1 MSPSLRSFSSSAVDT
16 QTPAGTPWQNA
27 QAMNASPSCCQQA
40 WTALRAMPLRMGYV
54 AKSRYPCG
62 EQFVRGTCRNQPSIV
77 TCIA

>member
-1 MSPSLRSFSSSAVDT
+1 MVDLLAGLRRGELKALSESQVAAYDRDGYVL
-16 QTPAGTPWQNA
+16 P
-27 QAMNASPSCCQQA
+27 
-40 WTALRAMPLRMGYV
+40 ALRAMPLRMGYV